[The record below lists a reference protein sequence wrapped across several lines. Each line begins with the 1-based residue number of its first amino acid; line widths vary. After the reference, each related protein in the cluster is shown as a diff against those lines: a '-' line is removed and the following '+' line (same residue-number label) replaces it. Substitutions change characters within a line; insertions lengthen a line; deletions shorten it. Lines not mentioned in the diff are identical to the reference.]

1 MPEGRGE
8 GLCVSRLVERKG
20 VQHLIEAMP
29 AIVASFP
36 AVSLQVVG
44 EGNLSD
50 ELAAQVK
57 SLGVHEHV
65 EFLGYVP
72 HEQLPGLY
80 QKAELFVQP
89 SFYEGMSNTVLEA
102 MACGLPIIA
111 TGEGGREELLHENS
125 LMAPY
130 GNPSALAENV
140 IGLLSDSVKM
150 SDMGRTS
157 RQIAEKFSWTAVAE
171 CYMEVYQRLST
182 SRHAP
187 RATRHGT

>member
-1 MPEGRGE
+1 
-8 GLCVSRLVERKG
+8 LVERKG

-36 AVSLQVVG
+36 DVSLQIVG

-50 ELAAQVK
+50 ELAALCR

-72 HEQLPGLY
+72 HEQLPELY
-80 QKAELFVQP
+80 QRAELFVQP

-111 TGEGGREELLHENS
+111 TGEGGREELLCDNS

-130 GNPSALAENV
+130 DDPTALAEGV
-140 IGLLSDSVKM
+140 AALLSNPEKVAV
-150 SDMGRTS
+150 MGQVS
-157 RQIAEKFSWTAVAE
+157 SEIAEHYSWAAVTE
-171 CYMEVYQRLST
+171 SYLSIYHDLID
-182 SRHAP
+182 SSHAP
-187 RATRHGT
+187 RAARQGL